1 MAQGDIEHNELP
13 DELLHEPKGA
23 STAAAG
29 TVYIADGAGSGSFQK
44 LPTTSLDI
52 ASTSIID
59 ITPSTIDATVSLSG
73 DTLAQVADGTLTDV
87 QAFVGIPQEITSK
100 INENAAELL
109 RLYNNQSQINQQVSN
124 SIAILEN
131 KLNEVIVAL
140 KGVGIVHD

>member
-1 MAQGDIEHNELP
+1 MAQGEIEHSELP

-29 TVYIADGAGSGSFQK
+29 TVYIADGAGSGSFTK
-44 LPTTSLDI
+44 LPTSSLDI
-52 ASTSIID
+52 TAASIVD
-59 ITPSTIDATVSLSG
+59 ITPSSIDETVALDG
-73 DTLAQVADGTLTDV
+73 VALAQVADGTLTDV

-109 RLYNNQSQINQQVSN
+109 RLYNNQATINQQVSN
-124 SIAILEN
+124 SIAILES

-140 KGVGIVHD
+140 KGVGIVND

>member
-1 MAQGDIEHNELP
+1 MAQGTIEHSELP

-29 TVYIADGAGSGSFQK
+29 TVYIADGAGSGSFTK
-44 LPTTSLDI
+44 LPTSSLDI
-52 ASTSIID
+52 TAANIVD
-59 ITPSTIDATVSLSG
+59 ITPSSIDETIALDGAA
-73 DTLAQVADGTLTDV
+73 LAQVADGTLTDV

-109 RLYNNQSQINQQVSN
+109 RLYNNQATINQQVSN
-124 SIAILEN
+124 SIAILET

-140 KGVGIVHD
+140 KGVGIVND

>member
-1 MAQGDIEHNELP
+1 MAQGEIEHSELP

-29 TVYIADGAGSGSFQK
+29 TVYIADGAGSGSFTK
-44 LPTTSLDI
+44 LPTSSLDI
-52 ASTSIID
+52 TAANIVD
-59 ITPSTIDATVSLSG
+59 ITPSSIDETVVLDG
-73 DTLAQVADGTLTDV
+73 AALAQVADGTLTDV
-87 QAFVGIPQEITSK
+87 QAYVGIPQEITSK

-109 RLYNNQSQINQQVSN
+109 RLYNNQATINQQVSN

-140 KGVGIVHD
+140 KGVGIVND

>member
-52 ASTSIID
+52 ASVSILD
-59 ITPSTIDATVSLSG
+59 ITPSTIDTTVTLDG
-73 DTLAQVADGTLTDV
+73 AELAQVADGTLTDV
-87 QAFVGIPQEITSK
+87 QAYVGIPQEITSK

-109 RLYNNQSQINQQVSN
+109 RLYNNQAQINQQVSN

-140 KGVGIVHD
+140 KGVGIVND

>member
-29 TVYIADGAGSGSFQK
+29 TVYIADGAGSGSFKK

-59 ITPSTIDATVSLSG
+59 ITPSAIDATVSLSG

-140 KGVGIVHD
+140 KGVGIVND

>member
-29 TVYIADGAGSGSFQK
+29 TVYIADGAGSGSFKK

-140 KGVGIVHD
+140 KGVGIVND

>member
-1 MAQGDIEHNELP
+1 MATGDIEHSELP
-13 DELLHEPKGA
+13 DNLLHEPKGA

-29 TVYIADGAGSGSFQK
+29 TVYVADGAGSGSFKK

-52 ASTSIID
+52 SPVSIQD
-59 ITPSTIDATVSLSG
+59 ITPSTIDSTVSLDGAS
-73 DTLAQVADGTLTDV
+73 LSQAAEGTLTDV

-109 RLYNNQSQINQQVSN
+109 RLYNNQTQINQQVSN

-140 KGVGIVHD
+140 KGVGIVND

>member
-29 TVYIADGAGSGSFQK
+29 TVYIADGAGSGSFKK

-124 SIAILEN
+124 SITILEN

-140 KGVGIVHD
+140 KGVGIVND

>member
-1 MAQGDIEHNELP
+1 MAQGTIEHSELP

-29 TVYIADGAGSGSFQK
+29 TIYIADGAGKGSFAK

-52 ASTSIID
+52 TAVSILD
-59 ITPSTIDATVSLSG
+59 ITPSSIDETVALDGASLSQ
-73 DTLAQVADGTLTDV
+73 AADGTLTDV
-87 QAFVGIPQEITSK
+87 QAFVGVPQEITSK

-109 RLYNNQSQINQQVSN
+109 RLYNNQTQINQQVSN

-140 KGVGIVHD
+140 KGVGIVND